1 MLSKSFRPGT
11 DLLSKEITRQP
22 PVLNIIT
29 KALLNTTDEYIPES
43 FEWPNGTRSDVVFVP
58 KSADTGPPIVIEF
71 QRTVDK
77 KFMKRAIGYCLQASK
92 RFGADP
98 TIDLSC
104 DLWADQCYVLD
115 KNSTQDYTKDSE
127 LDPFVAF
134 GLFITNQATSINMAP
149 RNTDPTINMLYRIS
163 LDVYTKILDQDLQS
177 VNELKQLNDVYYA
190 HNEKILS
197 LLKDENTSKSNIVEY
212 LSQFSEYNKQQK
224 RKLDELL
231 TEDDLEEYQI
241 AGRSKNQ
248 RADEDEQAT
257 TSDYTSYEL
266 RVTDHWLRVTSY
278 RSLAGYELQITGY
291 NMTTSSLVM

>member
-1 MLSKSFRPGT
+1 
-11 DLLSKEITRQP
+11 
-22 PVLNIIT
+22 
-29 KALLNTTDEYIPES
+29 
-43 FEWPNGTRSDVVFVP
+43 
-58 KSADTGPPIVIEF
+58 
-71 QRTVDK
+71 
-77 KFMKRAIGYCLQASK
+77 
-92 RFGADP
+92 
-98 TIDLSC
+98 
-104 DLWADQCYVLD
+104 
-115 KNSTQDYTKDSE
+115 
-127 LDPFVAF
+127 
-134 GLFITNQATSINMAP
+134 MAP

>member
-1 MLSKSFRPGT
+1 
-11 DLLSKEITRQP
+11 
-22 PVLNIIT
+22 
-29 KALLNTTDEYIPES
+29 
-43 FEWPNGTRSDVVFVP
+43 
-58 KSADTGPPIVIEF
+58 
-71 QRTVDK
+71 
-77 KFMKRAIGYCLQASK
+77 
-92 RFGADP
+92 
-98 TIDLSC
+98 
-104 DLWADQCYVLD
+104 
-115 KNSTQDYTKDSE
+115 

-257 TSDYTSYEL
+257 TSDYEARMKFVEKFKRDRAEGDKAMSWELCLLEGREKLKWNYKNSNSLRAAFAKYEKKK
-266 RVTDHWLRVTSY
+266 
-278 RSLAGYELQITGY
+278 Q
-291 NMTTSSLVM
+291 